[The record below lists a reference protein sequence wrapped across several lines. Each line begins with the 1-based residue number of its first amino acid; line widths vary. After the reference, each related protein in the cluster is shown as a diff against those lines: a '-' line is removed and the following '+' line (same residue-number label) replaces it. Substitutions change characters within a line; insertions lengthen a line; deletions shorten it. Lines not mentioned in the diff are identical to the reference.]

1 MYFMPI
7 GVTLSLMLLPGILM
21 AIRCVHLAEIWH
33 LLFIY
38 LYALQSIRTVEQEHP
53 HTLCASNLLDNANRH
68 RRMDGSVA
76 RRET

>member
-21 AIRCVHLAEIWH
+21 AIRCVHLAETWH
-33 LLFIY
+33 LPFIY

-53 HTLCASNLLDNANRH
+53 YTLWAFIVPNDSNRH
-68 RRMDGSVA
+68 RHMGDSVA
-76 RRET
+76 RR